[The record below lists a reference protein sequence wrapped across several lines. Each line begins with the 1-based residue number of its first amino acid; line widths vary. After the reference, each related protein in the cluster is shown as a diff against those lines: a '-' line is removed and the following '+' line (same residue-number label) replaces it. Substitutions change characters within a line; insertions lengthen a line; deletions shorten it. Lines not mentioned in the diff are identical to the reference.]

1 MRGPERSFYTLLGW
15 VTWRAARWY
24 VVRRLGLKRKAR
36 KGAIVLLG
44 AAAVGGTAWAI
55 RSRDRLGSPGPG
67 A

>member
-15 VTWRAARWY
+15 ATFRVARWY
-24 VVRRLGLKRKAR
+24 VVRRLGLRRRAT
-36 KGAIVLLG
+36 KGAVLVLG

-55 RSRDRLGSPGPG
+55 RAASRPSGPG